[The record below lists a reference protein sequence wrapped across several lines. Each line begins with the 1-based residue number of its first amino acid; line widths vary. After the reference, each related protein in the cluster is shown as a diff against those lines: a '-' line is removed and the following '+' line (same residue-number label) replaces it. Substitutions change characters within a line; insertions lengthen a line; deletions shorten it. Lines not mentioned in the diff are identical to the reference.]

1 MGACQ
6 SNQTTWNECELSS
19 LPARGIS
26 KTMCHHRLGVALDYT
41 TSLGVPENQ
50 AKAIVD
56 QCAPC
61 LVETM
66 GDNQTTDVTLQADV
80 QCVGIPISAYQSN
93 LIPDRAGT
101 EGKSSCTEIFGRL
114 IRTDYDLKLAQE
126 EDGI

>member
-6 SNQTTWNECELSS
+6 SNQTTWNQCELSS

-26 KTMCHHRLGVALDYT
+26 KIMCQHKLGIALDYT

-66 GDNQTTDVTLQADV
+66 GDNQTTDVTLESYD
-80 QCVGIPISAYQSN
+80 QCVSKPISAYQSN
-93 LIPDRAGT
+93 FIPDRAGT
-101 EGKSSCTEIFGRL
+101 EGKSSCTDIFGSLVRMDFSL
-114 IRTDYDLKLAQE
+114 TLAQ
-126 EDGI
+126 DSDDR